1 MRHVETDAELLGRL
15 RDGDEGAF
23 VMLVGRYQQPMLRL
37 ARTMVPSHAVAEEAV
52 QDTWMGVVRGIEQ
65 FEGRSSLRTWLFR
78 ILVNRA
84 RTAGSSE
91 QRSSG
96 GRHPAPMDTARGD
109 EADAG
114 PAVDPSLF
122 DRRGSWAE
130 PVVRWGEE
138 NEDRL
143 DAATL
148 APFLKA
154 AMDNLPPRQRQVV
167 LLRDLEGLSGGE
179 VCDVL
184 GVSPGNQRIL
194 LHRGRSQ
201 LRRELETAVRKG

>member
-1 MRHVETDAELLGRL
+1 
-15 RDGDEGAF
+15 
-23 VMLVGRYQQPMLRL
+23 
-37 ARTMVPSHAVAEEAV
+37 
-52 QDTWMGVVRGIEQ
+52 MGVVRGIDR

-96 GRHPAPMDTARGD
+96 GRHPAPMITARGD

-138 NEDRL
+138 SEDRL
-143 DAATL
+143 DAATM
-148 APFLKA
+148 APFLKVA
-154 AMDNLPPRQRQVV
+154 LDNLPARQRQVV

-201 LRRELETAVRKG
+201 LRRELGNAVRRG

>member
-1 MRHVETDAELLGRL
+1 
-15 RDGDEGAF
+15 
-23 VMLVGRYQQPMLRL
+23 MLVGRYQQPMLRL

-84 RTAGSSE
+84 RSAGSSE
-91 QRSSG
+91 RRSG
-96 GRHPAPMDTARGD
+96 GGGAPGALGSRSHD
-109 EADAG
+109 ETDGG
-114 PAVDPSLF
+114 PAVDPSFF
-122 DRRGSWAE
+122 DTRGSWVE
-130 PVVRWGEE
+130 PVTRWEE
-138 NEDRL
+138 SEDRL

-148 APFLKA
+148 APFLKVA
-154 AMDNLPPRQRQVV
+154 LDQLPPRQRQIV
-167 LLRDLEGLSGGE
+167 LLRDLDGLSGSE

-184 GVSPGNQRIL
+184 GVSPGNQRLL

-201 LRRELETAVRKG
+201 LRRQLETVVRKG